1 MHGFK
6 SFVRKT
12 EIPLTNEIN
21 VILGPNGSGKSTK
34 YDTKV
39 LLASGKIMQIGY
51 IVEETLKKS
60 KEIKKLNDGIYT
72 QKNPLN
78 LEILSLNPITMK
90 IEPKKISAFMKR
102 DGEKNLYTISTRTG
116 KKVTTTECHPIMIY
130 KDKQIISEVVKNLKK
145 GEFIATP
152 RKLDIQEKK
161 QKISIKGI
169 EDKITTKKLARF
181 LGYIIGDGS
190 LIKNKRVDFVNMD
203 RELIQDFTSIIKNW
217 GFSPKI
223 SIRKNSPANTVYF
236 NSKSTTNSLI
246 EFFNNRYKKEGKH
259 IPQKIL
265 FSKKDI
271 LANLLAALFDCD
283 ASIRKDN
290 PTFEYVTMSE
300 QLAEDVVVG
309 LLRFGIVAR
318 KTSKKKYTT
327 NTKNKIKKDYYHITI
342 EGREKLSILFD
353 SIPIKCMHKKFLL
366 KKWAMNNIVSNV
378 NIDVLPR
385 QANKLIKECKENLNI
400 AYKPLR
406 KKYPL
411 FVAYIENRCS
421 PTREGINKINKIFK
435 NKLNLYKKYNQS
447 LKPDFNY
454 LINTINKLNISKSL
468 ISKNIN
474 FCRTTITDQWSKRK
488 HPPRIKNL
496 NKLFEFLK
504 KELERTI
511 DLVEHQISVLDSLA
525 NSDIFWDRIS
535 SIEKI
540 KAEKYVYDLTIEDN
554 HNFIANNI
562 FVHNSNVSDALC
574 FVLGRLSIK
583 SMRAAKAKNLIF
595 LGTKEVGPAK
605 EASVELVFENSD
617 KTFSLDGSEVSI
629 KRIVRK
635 NGQSIYK
642 INGHTKTRQ
651 EVLALLAQA
660 GIDPNGF
667 NIILQGE
674 IQNLVAMRGEDR
686 RKIIEEVSGIA
697 IYEIRKEK
705 SLKELDKTEE
715 RLKEISAILRER
727 TAHLNNLE
735 KERQQA
741 LKFKKLEK
749 DAEKY
754 KASIIN
760 SDLSDN
766 MKKSNNIVK
775 EIEKKNKEIE
785 KVKKTIITLETQIRN
800 YDSKI
805 LSINSTIQKSTGLE
819 QEKLNQEITNVRATL
834 AGMNV
839 NLENYNSKLSQI
851 KNQKQEFENAI
862 TEFED
867 SINQLEKTQSKED
880 PNFQKEVKQKDLE
893 KKKDKLDELEEQRKK
908 FYTVKSELKSI
919 KERINEKEI
928 ELQNSTTESEFLV
941 KNIKSLSRDLY
952 DKNSTDNKVNALK
965 VSLEEKKH
973 IFENLKRREID
984 LEKISYVN
992 EHEIDRQKKLMQT
1005 ISKMDVCPV
1014 CKSKITEPH
1023 IDEIHK
1029 ETMPQISSLQK
1040 QIEESDKELSDIYN
1054 RKDLLEQEIDQI
1066 NLEISNRQADLIKIS
1081 NINEK
1086 EKDIRN
1092 LYEKIERIKVDI
1104 EVLKNKK
1111 KNLEKNFDVNSDIE
1125 TRYATMRI
1133 EVQEISIRSNKNVGS
1148 EISFKQRE
1156 LERAKIS
1163 LKQLSRE
1170 QKDINDDLKSLKTS
1184 LDKNQKLLEKK
1195 KKQEEELSE
1204 KFKKLINQRD
1214 NLQKDIRNIEVE
1226 VSKKQNNIHNIE
1238 QDINNFR
1245 IEKARYDASV
1255 ENFKAE
1261 ILDYQGVEIIRTK
1274 KEVLVQKLAKTQEI
1288 LSRIGNVNM
1297 RALEVY
1303 DSVKEEYDAINDKVE
1318 IISKEKESIM
1328 KIIHQIDIKKK
1339 KTFLQTLNA
1348 LNEIFSRNFSQLST
1362 KGQVTLELENRKDP
1376 FEGGVNII
1384 VKTGHGKYFDVTSL
1398 SGGEQTIVALSL
1410 IFAIQE
1416 LNPYAFYIL
1425 DEIDAALDKRN
1436 SERLARLL
1444 EKYMKRGQYIIITHN
1459 DEVISNASTLYGVS
1473 MHDGVSKI
1481 LSLKV

>member
-1 MHGFK
+1 MQGFK

-21 VILGPNGSGKSTK
+21 VILGPNGSGKS
-34 YDTKV
+34 
-39 LLASGKIMQIGY
+39 
-51 IVEETLKKS
+51 
-60 KEIKKLNDGIYT
+60 
-72 QKNPLN
+72 
-78 LEILSLNPITMK
+78 
-90 IEPKKISAFMKR
+90 
-102 DGEKNLYTISTRTG
+102 
-116 KKVTTTECHPIMIY
+116 
-130 KDKQIISEVVKNLKK
+130 
-145 GEFIATP
+145 
-152 RKLDIQEKK
+152 
-161 QKISIKGI
+161 
-169 EDKITTKKLARF
+169 
-181 LGYIIGDGS
+181 
-190 LIKNKRVDFVNMD
+190 
-203 RELIQDFTSIIKNW
+203 
-217 GFSPKI
+217 
-223 SIRKNSPANTVYF
+223 
-236 NSKSTTNSLI
+236 
-246 EFFNNRYKKEGKH
+246 
-259 IPQKIL
+259 
-265 FSKKDI
+265 
-271 LANLLAALFDCD
+271 
-283 ASIRKDN
+283 
-290 PTFEYVTMSE
+290 
-300 QLAEDVVVG
+300 
-309 LLRFGIVAR
+309 
-318 KTSKKKYTT
+318 
-327 NTKNKIKKDYYHITI
+327 
-342 EGREKLSILFD
+342 
-353 SIPIKCMHKKFLL
+353 
-366 KKWAMNNIVSNV
+366 
-378 NIDVLPR
+378 
-385 QANKLIKECKENLNI
+385 
-400 AYKPLR
+400 
-406 KKYPL
+406 
-411 FVAYIENRCS
+411 
-421 PTREGINKINKIFK
+421 
-435 NKLNLYKKYNQS
+435 
-447 LKPDFNY
+447 
-454 LINTINKLNISKSL
+454 
-468 ISKNIN
+468 
-474 FCRTTITDQWSKRK
+474 
-488 HPPRIKNL
+488 
-496 NKLFEFLK
+496 
-504 KELERTI
+504 
-511 DLVEHQISVLDSLA
+511 
-525 NSDIFWDRIS
+525 
-535 SIEKI
+535 
-540 KAEKYVYDLTIEDN
+540 
-554 HNFIANNI
+554 
-562 FVHNSNVSDALC
+562 NVSDALC

-583 SMRAAKAKNLIF
+583 SMRAAKARNLIF

-605 EASVELVFENSD
+605 EASVEIVFENSN
-617 KTFSLDGSEVSI
+617 KTFSLDSLEVSI

-635 NGQSIYK
+635 SGQSIYK

-651 EVLALLAQA
+651 EVLSLLAQA

-697 IYEIRKEK
+697 IYELRKEK
-705 SLKELDKTEE
+705 SLKELNKTEE
-715 RLKEISAILRER
+715 KLKEISAILRER
-727 TAHLNNLE
+727 TAYLNNLE

-741 LKFKKLEK
+741 LEFKKLEK
-749 DAEKY
+749 DAEKF

-760 SDLSDN
+760 ADLNDN
-766 MKKSNNIVK
+766 MKKSNEVIK

-785 KVKKTIITLETQIRN
+785 KIKKTIITLETQIRN
-800 YDSKI
+800 YNSKI

-819 QEKLNQEITNVRATL
+819 QEKLNQEITNIRATL

-839 NLENYNSKLSQI
+839 NLENYNSKLSQV

-862 TEFED
+862 TEYED
-867 SINQLEKTQSKED
+867 SIQQLEKTQEKED
-880 PNFQKEVKQKDLE
+880 PNFQKEIKQKDLE
-893 KKKDKLDELEEQRKK
+893 KKKDKLDELEEERKK

-928 ELQNSTTESEFLV
+928 ELQNSTTESEFLL
-941 KNIKSLSRDLY
+941 KNIKSLSRELY
-952 DKNSTDNKVNALK
+952 DKNTTNNKVNALK
-965 VSLEEKKH
+965 ISLEEKKH
-973 IFENLKRREID
+973 LFENLKRREID
-984 LEKISYVN
+984 LEKISYAN
-992 EHEIDRQKKLMQT
+992 EHEIDRQKKLMET

-1029 ETMPQISSLQK
+1029 ETMPEISSLQK
-1040 QIEESDKELSDIYN
+1040 QTEESDKELSDIYN
-1054 RKDLLEQEIDQI
+1054 RKDLLEQEINQI
-1066 NLEISNRQADLIKIS
+1066 NNELSNRETDLIKIS

-1104 EVLKNKK
+1104 EILKNKK
-1111 KNLEKNFDVNSDIE
+1111 KNLEKKFDLNSDVE

-1133 EVQEISIRSNKNVGS
+1133 EVQEISIRSNENVGS

-1170 QKDINDDLKSLKTS
+1170 QKDINDDLKLLKTN

-1204 KFKKLINQRD
+1204 KFKKLISQRD
-1214 NLQKDIRNIEVE
+1214 NLQKDIRDTEVE

-1255 ENFKAE
+1255 ENFKTE
-1261 ILDYQGVEIIRTK
+1261 ILEYKGVEIIKTK

-1318 IISKEKESIM
+1318 VISKEKEGIM

-1362 KGQVTLELENRKDP
+1362 KGQVSLELENRKDP

-1436 SERLARLL
+1436 SERLANLL

-1473 MHDGVSKI
+1473 MHDGISKI